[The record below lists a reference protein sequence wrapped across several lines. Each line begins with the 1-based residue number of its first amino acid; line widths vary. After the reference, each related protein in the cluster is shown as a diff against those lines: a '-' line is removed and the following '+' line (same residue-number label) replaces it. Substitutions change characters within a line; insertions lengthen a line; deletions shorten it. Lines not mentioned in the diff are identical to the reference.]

1 MMLTGPDGNS
11 FQLSLEGYQYPN
23 RASRGEQDEAANRL
37 LVSVEA
43 SIHDQA
49 WQKTSPCLLTWEIDQ
64 LIEWVEKLPRT
75 DVAHNRLL
83 FSHPGL
89 TFQYAGRVGEHVTL
103 EVYFDYAMVAPGTY
117 FSNWEEPLLWATLR
131 VTTEEAALWLA
142 QLRSERAKFPPR

>member
-49 WQKTSPCLLTWEIDQ
+49 WQKTSP
-64 LIEWVEKLPRT
+64 LPANVGDRP
-75 DVAHNRLL
+75 AYRM
-83 FSHPGL
+83 
-89 TFQYAGRVGEHVTL
+89 GRET
-103 EVYFDYAMVAPGTY
+103 
-117 FSNWEEPLLWATLR
+117 
-131 VTTEEAALWLA
+131 
-142 QLRSERAKFPPR
+142 PPH